1 MKQIVIIADDLT
13 GACDTGVKFR
23 QQGLKTKVLVSPN
36 SADILNTSPVPVV
49 SINTDT
55 RSAGVEAAAEVV
67 EKLTEQ
73 LRYQGDYFYYKKVDS
88 VLRGNICGELEAMF
102 RVLKPDF
109 ALVAPAF
116 PATGR
121 WLKDGVLSI
130 GNKEKPQLQIDAL
143 KRISFSTQR
152 RCGHIHL
159 ETVRQGTDAVIRQ
172 AEALYKEGCT
182 ILLADT
188 WCEVDLETLADVVLR
203 LGSRCLPVGSAGL
216 ATHLAGRLAENNAEE
231 ADGPTPD
238 QTEGAL
244 VVVVGSRH
252 PVTVEQVQNLKKAV
266 SMETYLLDV
275 AGISQE
281 NLHSRVESAFREKR
295 SGAADSILLTTDYI
309 YNSSD
314 NCQHLL
320 QQNAYN
326 QSILDGIGACVEK
339 LAKKTPI
346 RGMIATG
353 GDIASEILGHLKLE
367 QIDLMEEP
375 IPGIVTGYAADSS
388 GKGFRLATK
397 SGGFGDPDALLEL
410 YKYMQRSQYE
420 KE

>member
-13 GACDTGVKFR
+13 GACDTGVKFS
-23 QQGLKTKVLVSPN
+23 QNGLKTKVLVSPN
-36 SADILNTSPVPVV
+36 SASILNTDPVPVV

-55 RSAGVEAAAEVV
+55 RSVSPETAAGVV
-67 EKLTEQ
+67 ETLASQ
-73 LRYQGDYFYYKKVDS
+73 LRSQGDYFYYKKVDS
-88 VLRGNICGELEAMF
+88 VLRGNICSELESLF

-143 KRISFSTQR
+143 EQISFKTQR
-152 RCGHIHL
+152 KCGHISL
-159 ETVRQGTDAVIRQ
+159 DTVRQGPDAVIRQ
-172 AEALYKEGCT
+172 AEVLYEEGCT

-188 WCEVDLETLADVVLR
+188 WCEVDLETLAEVVLR

-216 ATHLAGRLAENNAEE
+216 ATHLSSRLAEQDRKE
-231 ADGPTPD
+231 TPVTAA
-238 QTEGAL
+238 QGKAEGAL

-252 PVTVEQVQNLKKAV
+252 PATVEQVQKLKETV
-266 SMETYLLDV
+266 SLETYLLSV
-275 AGISQE
+275 ADISQD
-281 NLHSRVESAFREKR
+281 NLQQRVDAAFEGKEP
-295 SGAADSILLTTDYI
+295 GKADNILLTTDYI
-309 YNSSD
+309 YHSSD

-326 QSILDGIGACVEK
+326 QAILDGVGACVER
-339 LAKKTPI
+339 LAQSTAI

-353 GDIASEILGHLKLE
+353 GDIASEILGRLKLE
-367 QIDLMEEP
+367 QIDLMAEP
-375 IPGIVTGYAADSS
+375 IPGIVTGFAADSS

-397 SGGFGDPDALLEL
+397 SGGFGNPDALLEL
-410 YKYMQRSQYE
+410 YRYMQLP
-420 KE
+420 